1 MMMVITKHMILI
13 DHIEPTTEWIN
24 SLKPPVIASNPLSTE
39 TLEKWKLRNQVI
51 DYSVTSMADL
61 SINVGA
67 AFVIGLKVSF
77 IFYSFVE
84 SYNPNLSMPGPTN
97 QVL

>member
-51 DYSVTSMADL
+51 DYSVTAMADL

-67 AFVIGLKVSF
+67 AFVLGLNVSY
-77 IFYSFVE
+77 I
-84 SYNPNLSMPGPTN
+84 
-97 QVL
+97 

>member
-13 DHIEPTTEWIN
+13 DHIEPTIEWIN
-24 SLKPPVIASNPLSTE
+24 SLKPPVIESNPLSAE

-51 DYSVTSMADL
+51 DYSVTAMADL

-67 AFVIGLKVSF
+67 AFVLGLKVRLYRF
-77 IFYSFVE
+77 FCDLLFL
-84 SYNPNLSMPGPTN
+84 PRF
-97 QVL
+97 